1 MAIAE
6 FLGKSAQIAKTSQL
20 DIFQSNSNKLQRHSP
35 RKRWVFCVCP
45 VRTWWGPDTWL
56 LLISVAHL
64 FLVSSLSPASAPVC
78 PLPVRPGQYYNEY
91 RRYENLALQ
100 HNHGLIVSLTYSL
113 TLSNQAFSRT
123 QFLGFLWFFCS
134 FAHPLFSS
142 AIRFH
147 RNLAPSHLP
156 FFDFFVILNV
166 L

>member
-20 DIFQSNSNKLQRHSP
+20 DLFQSNSNKLQRHSP

-64 FLVSSLSPASAPVC
+64 FLVSSLSLASAPVC

-123 QFLGFLWFFCS
+123 QFLGFLWFFLQFCTS
-134 FAHPLFSS
+134 LILLCHQISP
-142 AIRFH
+142 H
-147 RNLAPSHLP
+147 LAPSHLP
-156 FFDFFVILNV
+156 FFL
-166 L
+166 